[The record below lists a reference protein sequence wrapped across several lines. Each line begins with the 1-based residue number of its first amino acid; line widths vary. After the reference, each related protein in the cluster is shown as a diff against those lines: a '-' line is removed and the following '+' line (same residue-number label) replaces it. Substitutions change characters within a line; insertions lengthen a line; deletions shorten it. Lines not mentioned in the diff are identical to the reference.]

1 MFIWKVHNKNMK
13 QKITTILTFI
23 RRKTVISAMLG
34 LSVFMAGASLMQQAQ
49 ADIGSQIQ
57 ELQAQNARNEDIV
70 AQLEDQATSYQD
82 AINQLQARIN
92 IVQTQ
97 INLNTA
103 KQQKLEKRIKA
114 NEVELAKQ
122 RKVLGENIRV
132 MYVEGQISTIEM
144 LATSKNLSD
153 FVDKEEYRTAVKN
166 KIQETLQ
173 RIADLQ
179 NVLNEQKV
187 QVERLLADQQKKQS
201 QLASARA
208 KQASMLTYNQSQQS
222 AYNAKTEKNNARIQ
236 ELIAQQR
243 AANNTTDGG
252 YYFLRFDGPVRDFNP
267 SNYPYRNAGFSM
279 QPGPCSDYDSYP
291 DTVDRWGYCTRQCV
305 SYAAWAVEASGRE
318 APMYYGNAKEW
329 VSAAYDD
336 GVTVSRIPRAGDIA
350 ISTSGYW
357 GHAMYVEKVEASR
370 IYVSQYNAGLDG
382 RFSYQWRNY

>member
-1 MFIWKVHNKNMK
+1 MFTWKLHNKNMK
-13 QKITTILTFI
+13 QKITTLVTFI
-23 RRKTVISAMLG
+23 RRKAVIGTMLG
-34 LSVFMAGASLMQQAQ
+34 LSVFMAGAALMQHAQ
-49 ADIGSQIQ
+49 ADIGSEIQ
-57 ELQAQNARNEDIV
+57 ALQAQNARNEDVV
-70 AQLEDQATSYQD
+70 AQLEEQATSYQD

-103 KQQKLEKRIKA
+103 KQRQLEKKIKA

-173 RIADLQ
+173 TIADLQ
-179 NVLNEQKV
+179 NKLKEQKV
-187 QVERLLADQQKKQS
+187 QVERILADQQQKHT
-201 QLASARA
+201 QLATARA
-208 KQASMLTYNQSQQS
+208 KQASMLSYNQSQQS
-222 AYNAKTEKNNARIQ
+222 AYNAKVEKNNARIQ
-236 ELIAQQR
+236 DLIAQQR

-252 YYFLRFDGPVRDFNP
+252 YYFLRFSGPIRDFNP
-267 SNYPYRNAGFSM
+267 GNYPYRNAGFSM

-291 DTVDRWGYCTRQCV
+291 DSLDRWGYCTRQCV
-305 SYAAWAVEASGRE
+305 SYAAWAVEASGRR

-329 VSAAYDD
+329 VNAAYND
-336 GVTVSRIPRAGDIA
+336 GVTVSRIPQRGDVA

-382 RFSYQWRNY
+382 RFSYQWREY

>member
-1 MFIWKVHNKNMK
+1 MK
-13 QKITTILTFI
+13 QKL
-23 RRKTVISAMLG
+23 RKMLSSTQRKVLAGSLVLISL
-34 LSVFMAGASLMQQAQ
+34 VVAGFSLIPHAQ
-49 ADIGSQIQ
+49 ASIADEIQ
-57 ELQAQNARNEDIV
+57 RLQNENAQNEDIV

-82 AINQLQARIN
+82 AIAQLQARIN

-97 INLNTA
+97 IDLNTA
-103 KQQKLEKRIKA
+103 KQRKIEANIKA
-114 NEVELAKQ
+114 NEAELARQ

-173 RIADLQ
+173 EIATLQ
-179 NVLNEQKV
+179 NQLKEQKV
-187 QVERLLADQQKKQS
+187 QVERLLVDQQKKRS
-201 QLASARA
+201 QLANARA
-208 KQASMLTYNQSQQS
+208 EQSRLLSFNQSEQS
-222 AYNAKTEKNNARIQ
+222 KYNDRTAANNDRIQ
-236 ELIAQQR
+236 ELIAAQR
-243 AANNTTDGG
+243 RANNSTDGG
-252 YYFLRFDGPVRDFNP
+252 YYFLRFEGAIRDFNP
-267 SNYPYRNAGFSM
+267 SRYPYRNAGFSM
-279 QPGPCSDYDSYP
+279 QPGPCSTNDSWP
-291 DTVDRWGYCTRQCV
+291 DKPDRWGYCTRQCV

-329 VSAAYDD
+329 VSAAYND
-336 GVTVSRIPRAGDIA
+336 GVTVSRIPQPGDVA

>member
-1 MFIWKVHNKNMK
+1 M
-13 QKITTILTFI
+13 TFI
-23 RRKTVISAMLG
+23 RRKTVLGTMLV
-34 LSVFMAGASLMQQAQ
+34 LSVVVAGATLMQHAQ

-57 ELQAQNARNEDIV
+57 ALQEENDRNNDIV
-70 AQLEDQATSYQD
+70 AQLAEQATSYQD
-82 AINQLQARIN
+82 AINQLQTRIN

-103 KQQKLEKRIKA
+103 KQRQLETKIKA
-114 NEVELAKQ
+114 NEIELAKQ

-173 RIADLQ
+173 TIADLQ
-179 NVLNEQKV
+179 NKLKEQKV
-187 QVERLLADQQKKQS
+187 QVERILADQQKKQS

-208 KQASMLTYNQSQQS
+208 EQAEMLSYNQSRQS
-222 AYNAKTEKNNARIQ
+222 AFNAQTAKNNARIQ
-236 ELIAQQR
+236 DLIAQQR

-252 YYFLRFDGPVRDFNP
+252 YYFLRFPGPVHDFNP
-267 SNYPYRNAGFSM
+267 GNYPYRNAGFSM
-279 QPGPCSDYDSYP
+279 QTGPCSTTDQWADSP
-291 DTVDRWGYCTRQCV
+291 DRWGYCTRQCV
-305 SYAAWAVEASGRE
+305 SYAAWAVEASGRR

-329 VSAAYDD
+329 VSAAYND
-336 GVTVSRIPRAGDIA
+336 GVTVSRIPRKGDIA

-357 GHAMYVEKVEASR
+357 GHAMYVESVISSTQIR
-370 IYVSQYNAGLDG
+370 VSQYNAGLDG
-382 RFSYQWRNY
+382 NFSYQTREY